1 MYIRLKELRE
11 KNNLTQLD
19 ISNYLEISRPLYSL
33 YETGK
38 REISISLL
46 SKLAKKYNTSIDY
59 LIGDTDQFE
68 PYEKSSFKS

>member
-1 MYIRLKELRE
+1 MYTRLKELRE

-33 YETGK
+33 YESGK

-59 LIGDTDQFE
+59 LIGDTNQIE
-68 PYEKSSFKS
+68 PYKKIKS

>member
-1 MYIRLKELRE
+1 MYTRLKELRE

-19 ISNYLEISRPLYSL
+19 MSNYLEISRPLYSL
-33 YETGK
+33 YESGK

-59 LIGDTDQFE
+59 LIGDTDQIE
-68 PYEKSSFKS
+68 PYKKN

>member
-11 KNNLTQLD
+11 KNNLTQLE

-33 YETGK
+33 YESGK
-38 REISISLL
+38 REIPISLL

-59 LIGDTDQFE
+59 LIGDTDQIE
-68 PYEKSSFKS
+68 PYEKIKS